1 MSRFIPVQEVIKLPM
16 LGSNDLLMR
25 SKGRYLTWAKWV
37 WDDMNLSSMK
47 VAERQYFQIN
57 KRTNSIDLPCD
68 FTQLSSVN
76 IVHCGVFYPV
86 YRNESIR
93 QNDYTEVASAKDCAC
108 EYKCGYKMCNTIKG
122 YEAVKTVLC
131 DKNPDGSDVSFT
143 CIERKAIDGNGFLY
157 TQTQYPLRVY
167 LSGVWVE
174 TILHTENTKL
184 CKVEVDEHGC
194 CCDTEENIN
203 NICGACGLDDSQDAI
218 PFGGDANN
226 PPNVKDNKWIY
237 YCDNKADW
245 FSVQCGNFS
254 RGLPRE
260 CNNVYNISEL
270 GNRLI
275 FPHNFGFDRV
285 MIRYYVDPNLNDMQI
300 PRIAVDT
307 FVNGLLWFDK
317 KYSSNAKDQALAA
330 IFERKYAL
338 MKFGLLRELNKYRI
352 AELAKIIAPKKYL
365 PQTTLGWG
373 NFYFGSA
380 PYGDGY
386 GYGNSILNSW

>member
-1 MSRFIPVQEVIKLPM
+1 MSRFLPVQEVIRLPL
-16 LGSNDLLMR
+16 LGNHDYLLR
-25 SKGRYLTWAKWV
+25 SKGRFLTWAKLV

-47 VAERQYFQIN
+47 VAERQYFSIN

-93 QNDYTEVASAKDCAC
+93 QNDYTEVFAAKDCAC

-131 DKNPDGSDVSFT
+131 DKMPDGSDISFN

-157 TQTQYPLRVY
+157 TQTQYPLRIY
-167 LSGVWVE
+167 HSGIWVD
-174 TILHTENTKL
+174 TVLHTENTKL
-184 CKVEVDEHGC
+184 CAVEVDKNGC
-194 CCDTEENIN
+194 CCDTEENIDR
-203 NICGACGLDDSQDAI
+203 ICGACGLNDDNNNI
-218 PFGGDANN
+218 PFGGDANH
-226 PPNVKDNKWIY
+226 PPNEKDTKWIY
-237 YCDNKADW
+237 YCDRKADW
-245 FSVQCGNFS
+245 FSVQCGNYPY
-254 RGLPRE
+254 GLPNQ
-260 CNNVYNISEL
+260 CNNIYNISEL

-285 MIRYYVDPNLNDMQI
+285 MVRYYVDPDLNNMQI

-307 FVNGLLWFDK
+307 FIAGLKWYDVK
-317 KYSSNAKDQALAA
+317 WNDNPKTQAL
-330 IFERKYAL
+330 ESKYGDRYAV

-352 AELAKIIAPKKYL
+352 AELSKIIAPKKSL

-380 PYGDGY
+380 TYGGYDG
-386 GYGNSILNSW
+386 NNLNSW